1 MRLRPLFLC
10 VLLPLAAS
18 CGREADTP
26 AAREALLLR
35 AARNGDAKAVT
46 RYLDAGVDIEARN
59 PGDAWTPLMWAAV
72 RDHADLVR
80 MLVARG
86 SRLEVRDRKGLTA
99 LLVAARW
106 GSRNGV
112 GALLDAGANIGAV
125 DDIGWNALM
134 WACFKGQTDMAALLL
149 DRGASLE
156 ARDPDGRTPLM
167 LAAKKGHEKTV
178 ALLLSRGA
186 SLTARGPDGRTASDH
201 AAKSGYDD
209 LARRLHVT
217 GR

>member
-1 MRLRPLFLC
+1 MRPTPL
-10 VLLPLAAS
+10 LLSALLTLGAA

-26 AAREALLLR
+26 AAREERLLR
-35 AARNGDAKAVT
+35 AARNGDAKTVT

-80 MLVARG
+80 LLVARG

-106 GSRNGV
+106 GSRGGV

-178 ALLLSRGA
+178 EMLLARGA
-186 SLTARGPDGRTASDH
+186 SITARGPDGQTASDL
-201 AAKSGYDD
+201 AAKNGYDD
-209 LARRLHVT
+209 LARRL
-217 GR
+217 RAR

>member
-1 MRLRPLFLC
+1 MRPRPLFLC
-10 VLLPLAAS
+10 ALLTAGAA

-26 AAREALLLR
+26 AAREGRLLR
-35 AARNGDAKAVT
+35 AARNGDAKQVT

-80 MLVARG
+80 LLVSRG
-86 SRLEVRDRKGLTA
+86 ARLEVRDRKGLTA

-106 GSRNGV
+106 GSRAGV
-112 GALLDAGANIGAV
+112 GALLDEGANIGAV

-134 WACFKGQTDMAALLL
+134 WASFKGQTDMAALLL

-178 ALLLSRGA
+178 ALLLARGA
-186 SLTARGPDGRTASDH
+186 SITARGPDGQSASDL
-201 AAKSGYDD
+201 AAKNGYDD
-209 LARRLHVT
+209 LARRL
-217 GR
+217 RAR

>member
-1 MRLRPLFLC
+1 MTMRPRTLGL
-10 VLLPLAAS
+10 LLPLAAA
-18 CGREADTP
+18 CGEADTP

-35 AARNGDAKAVT
+35 AARNGDAKTVT
-46 RYLDAGVDIEARN
+46 RYLDEGVDIEARN

-80 MLVARG
+80 LLVARG

-134 WACFKGQTDMAALLL
+134 WSCFKGQTDMAALLL

-167 LAAKKGHEKTV
+167 LAARKGHEKTV

-186 SLTARGPDGRTASDH
+186 SLSARGPDGRTASDL

-209 LARRLHVT
+209 LARLLGVT